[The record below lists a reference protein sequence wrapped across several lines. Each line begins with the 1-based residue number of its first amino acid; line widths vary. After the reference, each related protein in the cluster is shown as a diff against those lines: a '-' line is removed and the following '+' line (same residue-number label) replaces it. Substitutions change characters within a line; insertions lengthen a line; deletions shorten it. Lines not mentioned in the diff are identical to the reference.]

1 MTILIPKKQRGL
13 IINEYQ
19 SLAQV
24 YIFPNVSPANRERI
38 VTHLDWMRQQDDD
51 MLVACRFE
59 TSTDRRVTSIYFE
72 ASFLYQKRET

>member
-13 IINEYQ
+13 IINEYLR
-19 SLAQV
+19 LAQA
-24 YIFPNVSPANRERI
+24 YIFPNVSPDNRERI
-38 VTHLDWMRQQDDD
+38 VDHLNWMRGHEDD